1 MIKKKEINL
10 DLDEQLNK
18 DKQERVSDSDFRS
31 TVNSKKFDMS
41 KFTEIRQKEIDNQ
54 NAGKIIILII
64 IVVFIGVFATLFIR
78 NSTISN
84 NSTTNNGTPT
94 ITPTPT
100 ANKSENIFV
109 YNTTPTISELN
120 IQTEVGNF
128 INSITVSGGTIQ
140 SEDELIL
147 NKIEIYPV
155 DNFYRIRF
163 SSQPENK
170 EVAYKVEYDELKK
183 QVTMQPIGIK
193 NIDENLKKDTILTH
207 PLISEIRFDLINNK
221 FIFVLK
227 NTILHRSF
235 VGRTGLYLDL
245 ITTGISSN
253 SNNNNTVTTT
263 PTPNITTTITPTLTP
278 TQQTQQSNV
287 VRPTPPKYENTFST
301 NQQFISSKVTTNS
314 ILHNTFYVEDHGPYF
329 EFAFASRGN
338 VGENFIPNVTA
349 YWDKANNQDVLI
361 VEVENLSRTFMYDS
375 QTPEY
380 KDQITSATI
389 QNNLGINMSG
399 ANFNSIKLISYQ
411 NGKAKYQINVN
422 KKSEFSIVSK
432 VVNINGGGNSQA
444 ISINIKD

>member
-1 MIKKKEINL
+1 MVRKKEMNL
-10 DLDEQLNK
+10 DFDESKLNR
-18 DKQERVSDSDFRS
+18 DKQDSTISDSDFRS
-31 TVNSKKFDMS
+31 TVNSRKFDMS

-84 NSTTNNGTPT
+84 NSTTNNGTT
-94 ITPTPT
+94 TVTPTPT
-100 ANKSENIFV
+100 PNKSENIFV

-128 INSITVSGGTIQ
+128 INSISVSGGTLQ
-140 SEDELIL
+140 SEDGLIL

-170 EVAYKVEYDELKK
+170 DVAYKVEYDELKK
-183 QVTMQPIGIK
+183 QITMQPTGIK
-193 NIDENLKKDTILTH
+193 NIDENLKKDTVLTH

-235 VGRTGLYLDL
+235 VGGTGIYLDL
-245 ITTGISSN
+245 IATGTN
-253 SNNNNTVTTT
+253 SNNNNTATTT
-263 PTPNITTTITPTLTP
+263 PTPNVTTITPTLTP
-278 TQQTQQSNV
+278 TQQSQQSNV
-287 VRPTPPKYENTFST
+287 VRPTPPKYDNTFGT

-314 ILHNTFYVEDHGPYF
+314 IQHNTFYVEDHGSYF

-380 KDQITSATI
+380 KDEITSATI
-389 QNNLGINMSG
+389 QNNLGVNMSG
-399 ANFNSIKLISYQ
+399 ANFNSIKLLSYQ
-411 NGKAKYQINVN
+411 NGKAKYQINVK
-422 KKSEFSIVSK
+422 KKSEFSILTK
-432 VVNINGGGNSQA
+432 VVNITGGGNSQA